1 MSRYLLFVFASICAL
16 FAGGTWF
23 AFLRPAEVKVASG
36 IIRSKIHKPAGEY
49 VQYPSGSN
57 RDSFYGP
64 NRIPIA
70 ECYIL
75 VIHVDA
81 LSADVGYAAN
91 IPESQN
97 YEVGQHVTLHYLV
110 RGIPGI
116 WRRVYVTSLAPS

>member
-1 MSRYLLFVFASICAL
+1 MMIVYLVFASICAL

-23 AFLRPAEVKVASG
+23 TFLRPAEAKIASG
-36 IIRSKIHKPAGEY
+36 VIRSKTYKPAGEY
-49 VQYPSGSN
+49 VQYPSGAN
-57 RDSFYGP
+57 RDSFFTP

-91 IPESQN
+91 IPEAQN
-97 YEVGQHVTLHYLV
+97 YEVGQRVTLHYQV
-110 RGIPGI
+110 RGISGI
-116 WRRVYVTSLAPS
+116 WRRVYITALTH